1 MNVSSA
7 QCLNKVLEGRSPRL
21 HNCRQSVINSRLLA
35 YACEDDLNDILAP
48 FHLLHG
54 RNIYT
59 SLKLTDSVICTGL
72 ESCKRRL
79 LHVSLKV

>member
-1 MNVSSA
+1 MPAEEAKTILCEIEAAV
-7 QCLNKVLEGRSPRL
+7 
-21 HNCRQSVINSRLLA
+21 NSRLLA
-35 YACEDDLNDILAP
+35 YACEDDLNDILAR

-54 RNIYT
+54 RNICT

-79 LHVSLKV
+79 LHVRKV